1 MNVLCVIQNGMS
13 LLIRHHS
20 DFFGV
25 FFRYVYF
32 EAKFCDQILWKWL
45 TIGHFLLEKNLLR
58 YSRCQLSIALSRWIK
73 EKYSYAIWWLQKVIN
88 KKKMYFSTHIVPISG
103 ASNRIIRIFVTFGT
117 FTCIPAPTHTHTQNF
132 MFPNLTDSQFHKHV
146 VLTLRSVS
154 KSFISVM
161 L

>member
-1 MNVLCVIQNGMS
+1 MPTFNSFIEMNKGEIQLC
-13 LLIRHHS
+13 
-20 DFFGV
+20 
-25 FFRYVYF
+25 
-32 EAKFCDQILWKWL
+32 
-45 TIGHFLLEKNLLR
+45 NLV
-58 YSRCQLSIALSRWIK
+58 ATK
-73 EKYSYAIWWLQKVIN
+73 SYQQ
-88 KKKMYFSTHIVPISG
+88 KKMYFSTHIVPISG